1 MKKIYFLLTSI
12 IIVFFAGL
20 LSSCDYLLPAPL
32 GRNNPFDDEAQIG
45 RFSVAVSGSDSM
57 VTNWDWHDALSTI
70 EDKRVIDRIR
80 IVHQKNS
87 RPTSRNPL
95 NPDNVQEFTSTS
107 NWFYNWTGLK
117 NDKDHH
123 FALYAHEKSGLW
135 LSPKYIETYLD
146 SSVQDNNYTL
156 NSDDLL
162 GSKDPEEFKVYK
174 VGETPYTVTDVSN
187 MSVPGFVAGDY
198 AILEFDVN
206 DTIYFDQFLLHVSNI
221 NTPATDEDLTI
232 YAIKKDSQ
240 SITDWAD
247 LISDSTIDYEFS
259 LSMQV
264 TVSGGSFQSI
274 DISEIANRMSLYY
287 SHAIAI
293 YVNNAFDV
301 DVSQWT
307 IDTHFWG
314 NNY

>member
-146 SSVQDNNYTL
+146 SSVQDNNVSLYSASSPSNSTEFRVYEVL
-156 NSDDLL
+156 NPFTPPAADVATNSTYSWNA
-162 GSKDPEEFKVYK
+162 GSFLVMEFNIN
-174 VGETPYTVTDVSN
+174 ETI
-187 MSVPGFVAGDY
+187 F
-198 AILEFDVN
+198 FDK
-206 DTIYFDQFLLHVSNI
+206 FLLQLKNSAPGSDI
-221 NTPATDEDLTI
+221 DLTI
-232 YAIKKDSQ
+232 YVIKKDLQHIANWEDMVS
-240 SITDWAD
+240 AN
-247 LISDSTIDYEFS
+247 TIDYDS
-259 LSMQV
+259 VLIRQV
-264 TVSGGSFQSI
+264 TNEAGANQTFE
-274 DISEIANRMSLYY
+274 ISEIANRMSLYY